1 MESQMTNWRK
11 TIDLSGL
18 TSDDYDD
25 DDDATKAAAYVVPI
39 LKQHPD
45 VPPSIIKAFEKMIAR
60 DGRIDADWFNRIFAS
75 LYDWA
80 DESKV
85 WIKTLI

>member
-1 MESQMTNWRK
+1 MTQWRK

-18 TSDDYDD
+18 LDFNNDD

-45 VPPSIIKAFEKMIAR
+45 VPTSVIKAFEKMIAR
-60 DGRIDADWFNRIFAS
+60 DGRVDVDWFNRIFAT

-80 DESKV
+80 DDHKV